1 MTMWDVH
8 IQFLEVSLGSLKSL
22 IPETGI
28 FNKPSKVEAVN
39 PYMPYPSS
47 NSAMAVGVFDHQ
59 KNQVGFFSSLKKAP
73 KTSSSCLRL
82 CFQSSTVISNQKQDA
97 HLRTPLITI
106 GQPFSFLPSFSSSQI
121 NLGAGGDAIAL
132 IHTLQR
138 NAIQGIGS
146 CHQPMR

>member
-1 MTMWDVH
+1 MCTSS
-8 IQFLEVSLGSLKSL
+8 SLGSLKTL
-22 IPETGI
+22 FPEMGI
-28 FNKPSKVEAVN
+28 FNKPSKLEAVN
-39 PYMPYPSS
+39 PYMPYPESLLQLS
-47 NSAMAVGVFDHQ
+47 YGCRCFDHQ
-59 KNQVGFFSSLKKAP
+59 NQVGFLAPFLKAP

-82 CFQSSTVISNQKQDA
+82 CFQSSTVISNQKQDS
-97 HLRTPLITI
+97 HLRTPLITM

-146 CHQPMR
+146 CHEPTW